1 MHPFKPI
8 HNVLLLYN
16 QFWLLPTFEST
27 SCDIFHDSERKVRF
41 PGKKTRL
48 TFGMSSCVIAGVF
61 PKNHLQRGEK
71 SPGNPSPESTLQMAQ
86 QLD

>member
-1 MHPFKPI
+1 MFY
-8 HNVLLLYN
+8 YN
-16 QFWLLPTFEST
+16 QFWLLPTFENT

-48 TFGMSSCVIAGVF
+48 TAHLDTFGVSSCVIAGVF